1 MQIENLNGRNRY
13 VPLDDMQFAD
23 IVEGLREATES
34 VVELDDKQRVER
46 LLARVEQAVDV
57 VLVERN
63 ISIAS
68 ERGTSFEGGPRRAGA
83 ADRNF

>member
-1 MQIENLNGRNRY
+1 MQIESLNGRNRY

-63 ISIAS
+63 TSIAS
-68 ERGTSFEGGPRRAGA
+68 ERGTSFEGAPRRAGA
-83 ADRNF
+83 ADRKF